1 MADAA
6 VRRLYWAFRNP
17 SRSPVE
23 LAVALPVPSA
33 QQEVELVDLSGM
45 DASEPVNGIAPD
57 DVRRV
62 TVPAGGSVAFQ
73 ARVRLVG
80 WSDDGRPDPRRV
92 PDDPADERWVTPSA
106 SQCLAPETAADLL
119 GDAGARHGDAP
130 EVVAR
135 RVFELL
141 VGGRF
146 SYTYPSDLSAAALAR
161 DGTGDC
167 GAFSA
172 LFVALCRAAGVPAR
186 VVLGAWD
193 SVTMAPHAWAE
204 FHVPGHGWMGSDPS
218 GGLVHGVPSGD
229 AARWHGALPGA
240 RIAFSRGLDIPILDP
255 AGAPPPDDSGSR
267 AAGTWR
273 DGRWVGMGTTDEHGA
288 VPYLQPAWP
297 LAGAPDGGTGTW
309 FLWRG
314 LARSIG
320 PLAAFGARRAGEVA
334 RGFVRD
340 ERRRTR

>member
-6 VRRLYWAFRNP
+6 TRRLYWAFRNP
-17 SRSPVE
+17 SRSPMD

-33 QQEVELVDLSGM
+33 QQEVELVELRGL
-45 DASEPVNGIAPD
+45 DAAEPVGGVGPD
-57 DVRRV
+57 DIRRV
-62 TVPAGGSVAFQ
+62 TVPARGSVAIQ

-80 WSDDGRPDPRRV
+80 WSADGGPDPRRV
-92 PDDPADERWVTPSA
+92 VDDPSDGRWVTPSP
-106 SQCLAPETAADLL
+106 SQRLTAETAADLL
-119 GDAGARHGDAP
+119 RDAGVRSGDDPQA
-130 EVVAR
+130 VAR
-135 RVFELL
+135 DVFELL

-146 SYTYPSDLSAAALAR
+146 SYAYPSDLSAAALAR
-161 DGTGDC
+161 DGAGDC

-204 FHVPGHGWMGSDPS
+204 FEVPGLGWVGSDPS

-240 RIAFSRGLDIPILDP
+240 RIAFSRGLDVPIVDP
-255 AGAPPPDDSGSR
+255 AGAPPQEESGSR
-267 AAGTWR
+267 VAGTWR
-273 DGRWVGMGTTDEHGA
+273 DGRWVAMGTTDEDGT

-314 LARSIG
+314 MAHSIG
-320 PLAAFGARRAGEVA
+320 PLAAFGARRAGQVA
-334 RGFVRD
+334 RAFLRD
-340 ERRRTR
+340 ERRRAR

>member
-17 SRSPVE
+17 SRTPVH

-33 QQEVELVDLSGM
+33 QQDVELVDLSGM
-45 DASEPVNGIAPD
+45 DAAEPVAGVAPD

-80 WSDDGRPDPRRV
+80 WSGDGRPDPRRV
-92 PDDPADERWVTPSA
+92 PDDPADERWAAPSP
-106 SQCLAPETAADLL
+106 SQRLAPEAAADLL
-119 GDAGARHGDAP
+119 RHAGVRRGDDPGA
-130 EVVAR
+130 VAR
-135 RVFELL
+135 GVFDLL

-146 SYTYPSDLSAAALAR
+146 SYAYPSDLSAAALAR
-161 DGTGDC
+161 DGAGDC

-204 FHVPGHGWMGSDPS
+204 FHVPGHGWIGSDPS

-240 RIAFSRGLDIPILDP
+240 RIAFSHGLDVPILDP
-255 AGAPPPDDSGSR
+255 VGAPPPEDSDAR

-273 DGRWVGMGTTDEHGA
+273 DGRWVAMGTTDADGA

-297 LAGAPDGGTGTW
+297 LNGAPDGGAGTW
-309 FLWRG
+309 FVWRG
-314 LARSIG
+314 LAHSIG
-320 PLAAFGARRAGEVA
+320 PLAAFGARRAAQVA
-334 RGFVRD
+334 RRVAH
-340 ERRRTR
+340 ERGRGSR

>member
-1 MADAA
+1 
-6 VRRLYWAFRNP
+6 
-17 SRSPVE
+17 
-23 LAVALPVPSA
+23 
-33 QQEVELVDLSGM
+33 VELVDLSGM
-45 DASEPVNGIAPD
+45 DAADPVAGSAPD

-62 TVPAGGSVAFQ
+62 TVPARGSVAFQ

-92 PDDPADERWVTPSA
+92 PDDPADERWATPSA
-106 SQCLAPETAADLL
+106 SQRLAPETTADLL
-119 GDAGARHGDAP
+119 GHAGVRRGDAP

-161 DGTGDC
+161 DGAGDC

-204 FHVPGHGWMGSDPS
+204 FHVAGHGWIGSDPS
-218 GGLVHGVPSGD
+218 GGLVHGLPSGD
-229 AARWHGALPGA
+229 AERWHGALPGA
-240 RIAFSRGLDIPILDP
+240 RIAFSRGLDVPILDR
-255 AGAPPPDDSGSR
+255 AYGPPPVDSDSR

-273 DGRWVGMGTTDEHGA
+273 DGRWMAMGTTDADGA

-297 LAGAPDGGTGTW
+297 LNGAPDGGAGTW

-314 LARSIG
+314 LAHSVG
-320 PLAAFGARRAGEVA
+320 PLAAFGARRAGEAA
-334 RGFVRD
+334 RGVIR
-340 ERRRTR
+340 ERSRRSR